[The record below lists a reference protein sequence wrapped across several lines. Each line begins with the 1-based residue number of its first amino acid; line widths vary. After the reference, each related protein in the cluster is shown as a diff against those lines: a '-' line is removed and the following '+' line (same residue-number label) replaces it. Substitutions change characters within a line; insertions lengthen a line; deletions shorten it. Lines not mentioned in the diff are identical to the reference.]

1 MHQLKTL
8 IPIYLVLVMLSYLE
22 IIPLSITILGLAGFV
37 TAVLYLYQKK
47 ESKSIILSKKF
58 LILAFILILIPKV
71 IPYIDNTIPIGY
83 DAGIYKYGIE
93 NSIDK
98 EWEKSTFDP
107 TFNFLTK
114 TLNLIFPSTFILTFF
129 LILFELLIGFCLYIT
144 VKEYFNE
151 NTAILSTLFFSLS
164 LVQFKA
170 FTMLYYKNIIA
181 LSLLLL
187 VFYFLKKE
195 KYKIFTVTAILLAG
209 MHRPTFLIFALSFL
223 FYTFFNRNKN
233 FKSNFI
239 SGLVIITGSL
249 ILYIDRIKTAILPG
263 LTDAFTFAVGA
274 GTFLN
279 LATYKTMLLIYVPFL
294 AIGLFY
300 IFKNKKFN
308 ILFIWFLI
316 NLAIVVFE
324 LFFFNRYI
332 VMLDLIVVV
341 IVAIGLL
348 EVIKDDKKIGILA
361 VLLIFG
367 FLSYNVFGEAL
378 TAKPLISEK
387 ELNEIKT
394 LQTTEKDALVMATHK
409 QYSPWV
415 LGYSN
420 RKTIAPGIFE
430 ENKWNLAKW
439 NEFWASD
446 AERAKIMLKD
456 YERPLYIHVGNIRT
470 GMNMTKFEDE
480 CFEPIIENKIYKV
493 AC

>member
-1 MHQLKTL
+1 M
-8 IPIYLVLVMLSYLE
+8 
-22 IIPLSITILGLAGFV
+22 
-37 TAVLYLYQKK
+37 
-47 ESKSIILSKKF
+47 
-58 LILAFILILIPKV
+58 
-71 IPYIDNTIPIGY
+71 
-83 DAGIYKYGIE
+83 
-93 NSIDK
+93 
-98 EWEKSTFDP
+98 
-107 TFNFLTK
+107 
-114 TLNLIFPSTFILTFF
+114 
-129 LILFELLIGFCLYIT
+129 
-144 VKEYFNE
+144 
-151 NTAILSTLFFSLS
+151 
-164 LVQFKA
+164 
-170 FTMLYYKNIIA
+170 
-181 LSLLLL
+181 
-187 VFYFLKKE
+187 
-195 KYKIFTVTAILLAG
+195 
-209 MHRPTFLIFALSFL
+209 
-223 FYTFFNRNKN
+223 
-233 FKSNFI
+233 
-239 SGLVIITGSL
+239 
-249 ILYIDRIKTAILPG
+249 PG

-378 TAKPLISEK
+378 TAKPLISED
-387 ELNEIKT
+387 ELSEIKT
-394 LQTTEKDALVMATHK
+394 LQTAEENALVMATHK

-415 LGYSN
+415 LGYSD
-420 RKTIAPGIFE
+420 RRTIAPGIFE

-446 AERAKIMLKD
+446 TERAKIMLKD

-470 GMNMTKFEDE
+470 GMNMTKFEDD

-493 AC
+493 C

>member
-114 TLNLIFPSTFILTFF
+114 TLNLIFPSTLILT
-129 LILFELLIGFCLYIT
+129 
-144 VKEYFNE
+144 
-151 NTAILSTLFFSLS
+151 LS

-300 IFKNKKFN
+300 IFKNK
-308 ILFIWFLI
+308 
-316 NLAIVVFE
+316 
-324 LFFFNRYI
+324 
-332 VMLDLIVVV
+332 
-341 IVAIGLL
+341 
-348 EVIKDDKKIGILA
+348 
-361 VLLIFG
+361 
-367 FLSYNVFGEAL
+367 
-378 TAKPLISEK
+378 
-387 ELNEIKT
+387 
-394 LQTTEKDALVMATHK
+394 
-409 QYSPWV
+409 
-415 LGYSN
+415 
-420 RKTIAPGIFE
+420 
-430 ENKWNLAKW
+430 
-439 NEFWASD
+439 
-446 AERAKIMLKD
+446 
-456 YERPLYIHVGNIRT
+456 
-470 GMNMTKFEDE
+470 
-480 CFEPIIENKIYKV
+480 
-493 AC
+493 